1 MKQNKKQA
9 ADKQSKA
16 VVIRT
21 KQEAIDRLEELRN
34 KIDVEKWLSAT
45 KNGALKLTTAKPENV
60 DDCKGTLKA
69 GNTIYY
75 LVSAGVSATAIM
87 ISYRSYLVYLLKL
100 ESIAKRLADFPT
112 FEDWCKKNASLFEKC
127 ELLTGVTPSEESKRK
142 MYDNARAKLGDV
154 ETNEDSEE

>member
-21 KQEAIDRLEELRN
+21 KDEAIARLAELRN
-34 KIDVEKWLSAT
+34 KVDVEEWLSVT
-45 KNGALKLTTAKPENV
+45 RNGAIKLTTAKPENL

-112 FEDWCKKNASLFEKC
+112 FEEWCKKNASLFEKC
-127 ELLTGVTPSEESKRK
+127 QLLTGIEPTDDAKRK
-142 MYDNARAKLGDV
+142 MYDAARAKLGDV